1 MKLGSKDKHKKSA
14 NYRPGGHPFRLS
26 ASAIGTF
33 ECPYNGYLSYIQR
46 REPKYPDGINRV
58 FGSSFHEVIETAYKH
73 NRLDPLFLERA
84 LYLQFDKNVQGAK
97 MPSAD
102 MKRVTQFRSMIPD
115 VVANTMA
122 LCVAADICRPP
133 FEIEKKHILTYRG
146 WEVAIIIDL
155 LMKDSK
161 GGLHVY
167 DWKTGRAMNWD
178 KMRPLTTDD
187 VDDHIQLTLYDT
199 AVIKLHGKAPVSVN
213 LLYPR
218 DEVRLSL
225 PSRSKSHRQAFAKKA
240 NAVID
245 CVEKFEKTNDK
256 SLFVTNPTPGG
267 CKFCDHKDICP
278 DVHPDALKPVRSSK
292 PGGWGMKTAGGR
304 KKKRST
310 QDLIKT
316 GMSVRRPKKMGAD

>member
-1 MKLGSKDKHKKSA
+1 MSKKDKHKKSA
-14 NYRPGGHPFRLS
+14 TYRPGGHPFRLS
-26 ASAIGTF
+26 ASAVGTF

-46 REPKYPDGINRV
+46 REPEYPDGINRV

-84 LYLQFDKNVQGAK
+84 LYLQFDRNVQDAK
-97 MPSAD
+97 MPSVD
-102 MKRVTQFRSMIPD
+102 MKRITQFRSMIPD
-115 VVANTMA
+115 VVTNTMA
-122 LCVAADICRPP
+122 LCVLADICRPP

-155 LMKDSK
+155 LIKDDN

-199 AVIKLHGKAPVSVN
+199 AIRKLHGKAPVSVN

-218 DEVRLSL
+218 DEVLLSL
-225 PSRSKSHRQAFAKKA
+225 SARSKSHRQAFAKKA

-245 CVEKFEKTNDK
+245 CVEKFEKTGDK

-278 DVHPDALKPVRSSK
+278 DVHPDALKPIRSVKS
-292 PGGWGMKTAGGR
+292 GSWGLRTAGGR
-304 KKKRST
+304 KKKHSVH
-310 QDLIKT
+310 DLIKT
-316 GMSVRRPKKMGAD
+316 GMAVRRPKKLEAD